1 MDPEDEV
8 EDDVEDVRED
18 DAFGDAHA
26 SDSDEDFAPAAMEES
41 DDDEPADVLS
51 PSKIA
56 LAKAEKARLRQLKK
70 QQRDEIEK
78 VRLQQNAAIAKV
90 RARSSNPQIPT
101 DVSLPRKRPFPCPVP
116 DDRGG
121 GIATVFRA
129 GDRDRGFRFR
139 FRVDTSLGTGFTRAI
154 RAPRHRRA
162 PPARTRGSGFAPF
175 SSFSTDRSEPRFPNP
190 QDNSG
195 GKWRY
200 LMQQTE
206 VFSHFLA
213 GTKAH
218 NAKKGGRRSKQA
230 EDAEDHELVE
240 AAEEYHA
247 VRLTVQ
253 PECIKFGKMREYQL
267 AGLNWMI
274 RLFDHGING
283 ILADEM
289 GLGKTLQTISL
300 LGYLSEYRGIT
311 GPHMVVVPKS
321 TLGNWMNE
329 FKRWCP
335 MIRPFKFHGNQEAR
349 AAQKAQ
355 YLDRNN
361 AFDVCVTS
369 YEMVIKEKNALKK
382 FHWRYIIID
391 EAHRIKNENSRLSK
405 VMRMFA
411 CNNRLLIT
419 GTPLQNNLHE
429 LWALLNFLLP
439 EVFGDAGQF
448 EEWFGTG
455 TEGDNTEVV
464 QQLHKVLRPFLLRRL
479 KAEVEKNLP
488 PKKEMILKVGMSEM
502 QKEYYKRA
510 LQKDIQVVNSG
521 GDRSRLLNMVM
532 QLRKCCNHPYLFQ
545 GAEPGPPFFTDEHL
559 VENSGKMVLLDKLL
573 KKLKEKG
580 SRVLIF
586 SQMTRLLDILEDY
599 LLFRRYK
606 YCRIDGNTDGEARED
621 MIDSYNAPGSEK
633 FVFLLSTRAGGLG
646 INLTTADTVV
656 IYDSDWNPQM
666 DLQAMDRAH
675 RIGQTKEVSV
685 FRFCTDGSVEE
696 KVIEKAYKKLA
707 LDALVIQ
714 QGRLQENQKNVNK
727 DELLSMVRFG
737 ADKIFDGTTNS
748 TITDEDID
756 TIIAKGEDET
766 KLLNEKMAGFTD
778 KALKFSMDAD
788 ASLYEFEDKE
798 AADSKEAFEG
808 LDVKAVIAQG
818 WIDPP
823 KRERKKNYN
832 ESDYYR
838 DVMNQ
843 GPRKPAASGPRIL
856 KLQNMSDFQFY
867 EVPRITELYNKE
879 VARKQYEWHREKQ
892 LEALQNNAVPQDLPP
907 EEPTAPKPLTEA
919 ERDEYEQKL
928 NGGFKDWNRRDF
940 QAFCRAAEKYGRADA
955 EGMASEIEGKTLE
968 EVKEYNAVFWQRY
981 TEIADYKRILGN
993 IERGEAKLQ
1002 RQNEML
1008 KNVKRKLE
1016 MYKNPWR
1023 DLKLVYG
1030 SSSKV
1035 KSYTEEEDRFLL
1047 CSIPE
1052 VGFGNWEEL
1061 KAQIRQHWLFRF
1073 DWFIKS
1079 RTPKELQRRIE
1090 TLINLVE
1097 KEFEEVDKK
1106 RPAGGGGA
1114 PAAKKPKA

>member
-41 DDDEPADVLS
+41 DDDEPADVMT

-300 LGYLSEYRGIT
+300 LEYLSEYRGIT

-798 AADSKEAFEG
+798 ADENKEAFEG
-808 LDVKAVIAQG
+808 LDMKAVIAQG

>member
-41 DDDEPADVLS
+41 DDDEPADVMT

-798 AADSKEAFEG
+798 ADENKEAFEG
-808 LDVKAVIAQG
+808 LDMKAVIAQG

>member
-1 MDPEDEV
+1 
-8 EDDVEDVRED
+8 
-18 DAFGDAHA
+18 
-26 SDSDEDFAPAAMEES
+26 
-41 DDDEPADVLS
+41 
-51 PSKIA
+51 
-56 LAKAEKARLRQLKK
+56 
-70 QQRDEIEK
+70 
-78 VRLQQNAAIAKV
+78 
-90 RARSSNPQIPT
+90 
-101 DVSLPRKRPFPCPVP
+101 
-116 DDRGG
+116 
-121 GIATVFRA
+121 
-129 GDRDRGFRFR
+129 
-139 FRVDTSLGTGFTRAI
+139 
-154 RAPRHRRA
+154 
-162 PPARTRGSGFAPF
+162 
-175 SSFSTDRSEPRFPNP
+175 
-190 QDNSG
+190 
-195 GKWRY
+195 
-200 LMQQTE
+200 MQQTE

-355 YLDRNN
+355 YLDKNN

-448 EEWFGTG
+448 EEWFGSG

-599 LLFRRYK
+599 LIFRRYK
-606 YCRIDGNTDGEARED
+606 YCRIDGNTDGETRED

-727 DELLSMVRFG
+727 EELLSMVRYG

-798 AADSKEAFEG
+798 AAENKEAFEG
-808 LDVKAVIAQG
+808 LNMKAVIAQG

-867 EVPRITELYNKE
+867 EVPRITELYNKD

-907 EEPTAPKPLTEA
+907 EEPTAPKPLTDA

>member
-70 QQRDEIEK
+70 QQREEIEK

-90 RARSSNPQIPT
+90 RARSQTRKSPRTCRSRANVP
-101 DVSLPRKRPFPCPVP
+101 SLAPVP

-129 GDRDRGFRFR
+129 GDRDRGFGFR
-139 FRVDTSLGTGFTRAI
+139 FRVDASLGTGFTRAI
-154 RAPRHRRA
+154 RAPRDRRA

-195 GKWRY
+195 GKWKY

-355 YLDRNN
+355 YLDKNN

-606 YCRIDGNTDGEARED
+606 YCRIDGNTDGDTRED

-727 DELLSMVRFG
+727 EELLSMVRYG

-798 AADSKEAFEG
+798 AAENKEAFEG
-808 LDVKAVIAQG
+808 LNMKAVIAQG

-867 EVPRITELYNKE
+867 EVPRITELYNKD

-907 EEPTAPKPLTEA
+907 EEPTAPKPLTDA

>member
-1 MDPEDEV
+1 M
-8 EDDVEDVRED
+8 
-18 DAFGDAHA
+18 
-26 SDSDEDFAPAAMEES
+26 
-41 DDDEPADVLS
+41 
-51 PSKIA
+51 
-56 LAKAEKARLRQLKK
+56 EKARIRELKRQQKAEL
-70 QQRDEIEK
+70 EK
-78 VRLQQNAAIAKV
+78 MREQQNAAIAK
-90 RARSSNPQIPT
+90 
-101 DVSLPRKRPFPCPVP
+101 
-116 DDRGG
+116 
-121 GIATVFRA
+121 
-129 GDRDRGFRFR
+129 
-139 FRVDTSLGTGFTRAI
+139 DTT
-154 RAPRHRRA
+154 
-162 PPARTRGSGFAPF
+162 
-175 SSFSTDRSEPRFPNP
+175 
-190 QDNSG
+190 G
-195 GKWRY
+195 GKWKY
-200 LMQQTE
+200 LMAQTE

-218 NAKKGGRRSKQA
+218 NAQKGGRRGKQA
-230 EDAEDHELVE
+230 EDAEDAELVE
-240 AAEEYHA
+240 QAEEYHA

-335 MIRPFKFHGNQEAR
+335 MIRAFKFHGNAEQR
-349 AAQKAQ
+349 QAQKDEYMHAGG
-355 YLDRNN
+355 
-361 AFDVCVTS
+361 FDVLVTS
-369 YEMVIKEKNALKK
+369 YEMIIKEKNALKK
-382 FHWRYIIID
+382 FHWRYCIID

-405 VMRMFA
+405 TMRMFS

-439 EVFGDAGQF
+439 EVFGSAGQF

-455 TEGDNTEVV
+455 EEGAENVEVV

-488 PKKEMILKVGMSEM
+488 PKKEMILKVAMSDM
-502 QKEYYKRA
+502 QKDYYKKA
-510 LQKDIQVVNSG
+510 LQKDIEVVNRG

-545 GAEPGPPFFTDEHL
+545 GAEPGPPYFTGEHII
-559 VENSGKMVLLDKLL
+559 ENSGKMVLLDKLL
-573 KKLKEKG
+573 TRLKEKG

-599 LLFRRYK
+599 MIYRQHK
-606 YCRIDGNTDGEARED
+606 YCRIDGNTSGEDRENAIDG
-621 MIDSYNAPGSEK
+621 YNAPGSEK
-633 FVFLLSTRAGGLG
+633 FAFLLSTRAGGLG
-646 INLTTADTVV
+646 INLVTADTVI

-675 RIGQTKEVSV
+675 RIGQTREVSV
-685 FRFCTDGSVEE
+685 FRFCTDMSVEE

-714 QGRLQENQKNVNK
+714 QGRLQENQKNLNK
-727 DELLSMVRFG
+727 DELLQMVRYG
-737 ADKIFDGTTNS
+737 ADKIFDGSGTGT

-756 TIIAKGEDET
+756 TIISKGEDET
-766 KLLNEKMAGFTD
+766 KMLNEKMAGFTD

-788 ASLYEFEDKE
+788 ASLYEFEDEKPQDE
-798 AADSKEAFEG
+798 NFEG
-808 LDVKAVIAQG
+808 LDMKAVISAN

-838 DVMNQ
+838 DVMAQ
-843 GPRKPAASGPRIL
+843 APRQQKASGPRIL

-867 EVPRITELYNKE
+867 DVKRTTELYDKE
-879 VARKQYEWHREKQ
+879 VARKQYEWQRARQ
-892 LEALQNNAVPQDLPP
+892 LEDLQNNAVPQDLPP
-907 EEPTAPKPLTEA
+907 EAPNDPKPLSED
-919 ERDEYEQKL
+919 ERAEYEKLL
-928 NGGFKDWNRRDF
+928 NGGFSNWNRRDF
-940 QAFCRAAEKYGRADA
+940 QAFCRACEKFGRDDV
-955 EGMASEIEGKTLE
+955 EGMASEIEGKTIA
-968 EVKEYNAVFWQRY
+968 EVREYNTVFWERYKEISEWQR
-981 TEIADYKRILGN
+981 IIGN
-993 IERGEAKLQ
+993 IERGENKIQ
-1002 RQNEML
+1002 RQNDML
-1008 KNVKRKLE
+1008 KAVRRKIE

-1023 DLKLVYG
+1023 DLKILYG
-1030 SSSKV
+1030 ANKV
-1035 KSYTEEEDRFLL
+1035 KSYTEEEDRFML

-1079 RTPKELQRRIE
+1079 RTPKELSRRVE

-1097 KEFEEVDKK
+1097 KEFEEVDGKK
-1106 RPAGGGGA
+1106 RPGGGGGGGGGA
-1114 PAAKKPKA
+1114 AKKAKA

>member
-56 LAKAEKARLRQLKK
+56 LAKSEKARLRQLKK
-70 QQRDEIEK
+70 QQREEIEK

-129 GDRDRGFRFR
+129 GVRDRGFWFR
-139 FRVDTSLGTGFTRAI
+139 FRVDASLGTGFTRAI
-154 RAPRHRRA
+154 RAPRDRRA

-195 GKWRY
+195 GKWKY

-355 YLDRNN
+355 YLDKNN

-606 YCRIDGNTDGEARED
+606 YCRIDGNTDGDTRED

-727 DELLSMVRFG
+727 EELLSMVRYG

-788 ASLYEFEDKE
+788 ASLYDFEDKE

-907 EEPTAPKPLTEA
+907 EEPTAPKPLTDA

>member
-1 MDPEDEV
+1 M
-8 EDDVEDVRED
+8 
-18 DAFGDAHA
+18 A
-26 SDSDEDFAPAAMEES
+26 
-41 DDDEPADVLS
+41 
-51 PSKIA
+51 
-56 LAKAEKARLRQLKK
+56 
-70 QQRDEIEK
+70 
-78 VRLQQNAAIAKV
+78 
-90 RARSSNPQIPT
+90 
-101 DVSLPRKRPFPCPVP
+101 
-116 DDRGG
+116 
-121 GIATVFRA
+121 
-129 GDRDRGFRFR
+129 
-139 FRVDTSLGTGFTRAI
+139 
-154 RAPRHRRA
+154 
-162 PPARTRGSGFAPF
+162 
-175 SSFSTDRSEPRFPNP
+175 
-190 QDNSG
+190 
-195 GKWRY
+195 
-200 LMQQTE
+200 QTE
-206 VFSHFLA
+206 VFSHFLS
-213 GTKAH
+213 GTKAEK
-218 NAKKGGRRSKQA
+218 AKKPGRRGKQAEEA
-230 EDAEDHELVE
+230 EDAELVE
-240 AAEEYHA
+240 HAEEYQA

-289 GLGKTLQTISL
+289 GLGKTLQTISM

-335 MIRPFKFHGNQEAR
+335 MIRAFKFHGNAETR
-349 AAQKAQ
+349 AAQIAEHM
-355 YLDRNN
+355 RPGG
-361 AFDVCVTS
+361 FDVCVTS

-405 VMRMFA
+405 TMRMFS

-439 EVFGDAGQF
+439 EVFGSAGQF

-455 TEGDNTEVV
+455 EDGGDNVEVV

-488 PKKEMILKVGMSEM
+488 PKKEMILKVGMSDM
-502 QKEYYKRA
+502 QREYYKKA
-510 LQKDIQVVNSG
+510 LQKDIAVVNSG

-545 GAEPGPPFFTDEHL
+545 GAEPGPPYFTGEHL
-559 VENSGKMVLLDKLL
+559 IENSGKLMLLDKLL
-573 KKLKEKG
+573 KRLKQKG
-580 SRVLIF
+580 SRVLVF

-599 LLFRRYK
+599 MLYRQHK
-606 YCRIDGNTDGEARED
+606 YCRIDGNTSGEDRED

-646 INLTTADTVV
+646 INLVTADTVI

-675 RIGQTKEVSV
+675 RIGQTREVSV
-685 FRFCTDGSVEE
+685 FRFCTDNSVEE

-714 QGRLQENQKNVNK
+714 QGRLQENQKNLNK
-727 DELLSMVRFG
+727 EELLSMVRYG
-737 ADKIFDGTTNS
+737 ADKIFDGAGS
-748 TITDEDID
+748 GATITDEDIE

-766 KLLNEKMAGFTD
+766 KQLNEKMAGFTD

-788 ASLYEFEDKE
+788 ASLYDFADKE
-798 AADSKEAFEG
+798 AGDDTKFEG
-808 LDVKAVIAQG
+808 LDVQAVISAN

-838 DVMNQ
+838 DVLAQ
-843 GPRKPAASGPRIL
+843 GSKPTQAKGPRIL

-867 EVPRITELYNKE
+867 EVARITALYEKD
-879 VARKQYEWHREKQ
+879 VARKQYDWQRARQAEE
-892 LEALQNNAVPQDLPP
+892 LQNNAVPQDLPP
-907 EEPTAPKPLTEA
+907 EEPTAPQPLSEA
-919 ERDEYEQKL
+919 ERAEYEKL
-928 NGGFKDWNRRDF
+928 LDGGFSNWNRRDF
-940 QAFCRAAEKYGRADA
+940 QAYCRACEKFGRADP
-955 EGMASEIEGKTLE
+955 EGMAEEIEGKTVE
-968 EVKEYNAVFWQRY
+968 EVKAYNEVFWKRY
-981 TEIADYKRILGN
+981 EEVSEWKRILGN
-993 IERGEAKLQ
+993 IERGEAKIA
-1002 RQNEML
+1002 RQNDML
-1008 KNVKRKLE
+1008 KAVRRKIE

-1023 DLKLVYG
+1023 DLKIVYG
-1030 SSSKV
+1030 ANKV

-1052 VGFGNWEEL
+1052 IGFGNWEEL
-1061 KAQIRQHWLFRF
+1061 KAVVRQHWLFRF

-1079 RTPKELQRRIE
+1079 RTPKELSRRVE

-1097 KEFEEVDKK
+1097 KEFEDADKGGK
-1106 RPAGGGGA
+1106 RASTGGDGND
-1114 PAAKKPKA
+1114 AKKAKA